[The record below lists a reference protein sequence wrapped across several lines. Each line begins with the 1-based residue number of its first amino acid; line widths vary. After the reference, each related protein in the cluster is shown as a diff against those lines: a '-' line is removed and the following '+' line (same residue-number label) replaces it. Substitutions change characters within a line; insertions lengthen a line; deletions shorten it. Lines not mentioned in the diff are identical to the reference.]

1 MATLDDVKTLLR
13 INNNDQDDLLNLI
26 ITNTTASLR
35 LKLSLAAPKPIPD
48 ELSYIVT
55 EVAVRRFNRL
65 HNEGMKSYGQEGES
79 ITFDSND
86 FDAFADDMDQWK
98 DANAQAKTL
107 GSVTLLNGYGG
118 ERCGFRP

>member
-1 MATLDDVKTLLR
+1 MATLNDIKTLLR
-13 INNNDQDDLLNLI
+13 IKENNQDDLLNLI
-26 ITNTTASLR
+26 IANTTASLR

-79 ITFDSND
+79 ITFDNND
-86 FDAFADDMDQWK
+86 FDAFADDIVQWK
-98 DANAQAKTL
+98 DTNAQVKTL
-107 GSVTLLNGYGG
+107 GHVTFLNGHGRSVNG
-118 ERCGFRP
+118 I

>member
-13 INNNDQDDLLNLI
+13 IKKNDQDDLLNLI
-26 ITNTTASLR
+26 IANTTASLR
-35 LKLSLAAPKPIPD
+35 LRLSLAASKPIPD

-86 FDAFADDMDQWK
+86 FDAFADDIDQWK
-98 DANAQAKTL
+98 DANAQVKTL
-107 GSVTLLNGYGG
+107 GHVTFLNGHGRSANG
-118 ERCGFRP
+118 I